1 MYNEY
6 FHIRDLKEK
15 LQLGDIPEELF
26 SETFL
31 LDHRKNQVKMSE
43 GMAEVFRS
51 PGQPPRGTLSLDEV
65 LNTFTAASR
74 SIFLHDLTMLKEGKK
89 AKTDSHLDIVK
100 EGGIANILIV
110 MLPLE
115 APGYVLGIGHLNFDL
130 THEHN
135 LQLEE
140 TIRQLRQAESV
151 NQLILEGSTDYIYQ
165 LDLVNNVCTF
175 SREGHGCTAS

>member
-51 PGQPPRGTLSLDEV
+51 PGQPPRGTCPWMKS
-65 LNTFTAASR
+65 
-74 SIFLHDLTMLKEGKK
+74 SIP
-89 AKTDSHLDIVK
+89 
-100 EGGIANILIV
+100 
-110 MLPLE
+110 LPLP
-115 APGYVLGIGHLNFDL
+115 AAVSSSMI
-130 THEHN
+130 
-135 LQLEE
+135 
-140 TIRQLRQAESV
+140 
-151 NQLILEGSTDYIYQ
+151 
-165 LDLVNNVCTF
+165 
-175 SREGHGCTAS
+175 